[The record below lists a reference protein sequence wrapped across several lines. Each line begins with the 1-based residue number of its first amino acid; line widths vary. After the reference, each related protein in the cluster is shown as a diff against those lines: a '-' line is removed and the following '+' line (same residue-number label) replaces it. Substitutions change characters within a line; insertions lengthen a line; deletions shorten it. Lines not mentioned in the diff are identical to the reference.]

1 LATVFTEVSTR
12 ASFPDMEA
20 EMRRFWKD
28 RDIFARSVKQRE
40 GRPPFVFYEGPPT
53 ANGLPGIHH
62 VLARALKDL
71 FPRYKTMKGF
81 YSERKGGWDTHGL
94 PVEIEVEKQLKLN
107 GKQDIERF
115 GVEAFNK
122 LCRESVFKYIN
133 EWAEMTEQM
142 GYWVDLEHAYRTY
155 DTSYMESVW
164 WVLKQLWDKEL
175 LYEGFKVVPYC
186 PHDQT
191 PLSSHELGLPGGYRD
206 DVEDPSVYVKFE
218 LEDEPNTYFLAWT
231 TTPWTL
237 PGNVALAVG
246 LNIPYVRVRQGNE
259 HYILAKARLSILE
272 GQYQIEDDV
281 DAKSLLGKRY
291 KPLYEYLIPDKPA
304 FFVVDAD
311 FVSTADGTG
320 IVHTAAAYGV
330 DDLELA
336 LKKDIPVRHVVD
348 LQGRFRPEV
357 TPFAGLFVKK
367 ADPKIVEDLTKRGL
381 MYRAETIRHTYP
393 FCWRCGNPL
402 IYYAVTSW
410 FVKTT
415 AVKDQMIRNNNA
427 INWVPAYIKTGRMG
441 NWLESLVD
449 WSLSRWRFWGTP
461 LPVWKCEQCDDRR
474 CVGSVAEL
482 GLTLEADLHRP
493 YIDRVTLPCEKCA
506 GVMRRVPD
514 LIDVWFDSGAM
525 PMAQFHYPFE
535 NQDVFKARF
544 PADFIAEGLDQTRG
558 WFFSLLAESTML
570 FDESAYKNVICTNL
584 VLDKQGRKMSKSLK
598 NTVDPVEIMSKFGAD
613 ATRWYFYASVAVGN
627 EYRFDPSGVQDV
639 VRRFLLIL
647 WNSYA
652 FFTNYARLDGFEPGG
667 EPMPLAERALL
678 DRWLLA
684 ELAALTKDV
693 EGALDAYDPNASAR
707 RLEAFVLDLS
717 TWYVR
722 RSRRRF
728 WKPGTDADKRSAYQ
742 TLYQVLVSLTQLL
755 APFMPFVSE
764 TIYQNLAAGKGG
776 QSESVHLS
784 DWPVPAAE
792 WRDDEL
798 RQQMSV
804 VRRLVAAGLAARNA
818 AGIKVRQPLLAV
830 TISEKRLNPEL
841 ETILLEELNIKA
853 ARYQGEGGGLTLDTE
868 ISPELKLE
876 GLARDLVRKIQELRK
891 QSGFAV
897 EDRIRLFYE
906 GDGILAEALEHWRDY
921 IATETLAVAVARGEA
936 PDGASTETL
945 QIEGHDLKVSVV
957 RVAAR

>member
-1 LATVFTEVSTR
+1 MFQEVSTR
-12 ASFPDMEA
+12 ADFPGMEL
-20 EMRRFWKD
+20 EVRRFWKEQD
-28 RDIFARSVKQRE
+28 VFNRSVRQRQ
-40 GRPPFVFYEGPPT
+40 GRPAFVFYEGPPT

-62 VLARALKDL
+62 VLARAMKDL
-71 FPRYKTMKGF
+71 FPRYKTMRGF

-107 GKQDIERF
+107 GKQDIERY

-142 GYWVDLEHAYRTY
+142 GFWVDLEHAYRTY

-164 WVLKQLWDKEL
+164 WILKQLWDKGL

-186 PHDQT
+186 PHDMT
-191 PLSSHELGLPGGYRD
+191 PLSSHELGLPGGYKD
-206 DVEDPSVYVKFE
+206 DVEDPSVYVKFA
-218 LEDEPNTYFLAWT
+218 LEDEPNTFFLAWT

-246 LNIPYVRVRQGNE
+246 LDIPYVRVRQGDE
-259 HYILAKARLSILE
+259 HYILAKARLSILQGDYE
-272 GQYQIEDDV
+272 VEADV
-281 DAKSLLGKRY
+281 DAKDLLGKRY
-291 KPLYEYLIPDKPA
+291 KPLYEYLVPDKPA
-304 FFVVDAD
+304 FFVVDAN
-311 FVSTADGTG
+311 FVSTEDGTG

-330 DDLELA
+330 DDLELS
-336 LKKDIPVRHVVD
+336 LQKGIPVRHVVD

-357 TPFAGLFVKK
+357 EPFAGLFVKK
-367 ADPKIVEDLTKRGL
+367 ADPKIIDDLTKRGL

-393 FCWRCGNPL
+393 FCWRCGCPL
-402 IYYAVTSW
+402 LYYAVTSW
-410 FVKTT
+410 FIKTT
-415 AVKDQMIRNNNA
+415 AVKGQLIRNNNA
-427 INWVPAYIKTGRMG
+427 IDWVPPYIKSGRMG

-449 WSLSRWRFWGTP
+449 WSLSRWRYWGTP
-461 LPVWKCEQCDDRR
+461 LPVWKCEKCDDRR
-474 CVGSVAEL
+474 CIGSVAEL

-493 YIDRVTLPCEKCA
+493 YIDRVTLPCEKCG

-525 PMAQFHYPFE
+525 PVAQYHYPFE
-535 NQDVFKARF
+535 NEDVFKAHF

-558 WFFSLLAESTML
+558 WFFSLLAEATML
-570 FDESAYKNVICTNL
+570 FDQSSYKNVICTNL

-598 NTVDPVEIMSKFGAD
+598 NTVDPIEIMSKFGAD

-627 EYRFDPSGVQDV
+627 EYRFDPSAVQDV

-647 WNSYA
+647 WNTYY
-652 FFTNYARLDGFEPGG
+652 FFTNYARLDGFQPGG
-667 EPMPLAERALL
+667 EPVPVGQRALL

-684 ELAALTKDV
+684 ELAAVINDV
-693 EGALDAYDPNASAR
+693 EGALDAYDPNSSAR

-728 WKPGTDADKRSAYQ
+728 WKSESDADKRSAYQ
-742 TLYQVLVSLTQLL
+742 TLYQVMVALSQML
-755 APFMPFVSE
+755 APFMPFISE
-764 TIYQNLAAGKGG
+764 TIFQNLAARKNG
-776 QSESVHLS
+776 QPDSVHLT
-784 DWPVPAAE
+784 DWPVAAPE
-792 WRDDEL
+792 WSDDEL
-798 RQQMSV
+798 RRQMSA
-804 VRRLVAAGLAARNA
+804 VRRLVATGLAARNA
-818 AGIKVRQPLLAV
+818 AGIKVRQPLRAV
-830 TISEKRLNPEL
+830 TIADRPLQADL
-841 ETILLEELNIKA
+841 EAILLEELNIKA
-853 ARYQGEGGGLTLDTE
+853 ARYQGQGGDLTLDTE
-868 ISPELKLE
+868 ISEELKLE

-897 EDRIRLFYE
+897 EDRIRLFYQ
-906 GDGILAEALEHWRDY
+906 GDGILAEALERWRDY
-921 IATETLAVAVARGEA
+921 IATETLAVAVARGGA

-945 QIEGHDLKVSVV
+945 KIEGHDLTVSVV

>member
-1 LATVFTEVSTR
+1 MFQEVSTR
-12 ASFPDMEA
+12 ANFPEMEKDV
-20 EMRRFWKD
+20 RRFWKE

-40 GRPPFVFYEGPPT
+40 GRPFFVFYEGPPT

-62 VLARALKDL
+62 VLARAMKDL
-71 FPRYKTMKGF
+71 FPRYKTMRGF

-107 GKQDIERF
+107 GKQDIERY

-122 LCRESVFKYIN
+122 LCRQSVFEYID
-133 EWAEMTEQM
+133 EWAEMAEQM
-142 GYWVDLEHAYRTY
+142 GFWVDLEHAYRTY
-155 DTSYMESVW
+155 DSSYMESVW
-164 WVLKQLWDKEL
+164 WVLKQLWDKQL

-186 PHDQT
+186 PRDMT
-191 PLSSHELGLPGGYRD
+191 PLSSHELGLPGGYKD

-246 LNIPYVRVRQGNE
+246 LDIPYVRVRQGDD
-259 HYILAKARLSILE
+259 HYILARARLSILQGDYQVE
-272 GQYQIEDDV
+272 GDV
-281 DAKSLLGKRY
+281 EAKSLLGKRY
-291 KPLYEYLIPDKPA
+291 KPLYEYLVPDKPA

-311 FVSTADGTG
+311 FVSTEDGTG

-330 DDLELA
+330 DDLDLS
-336 LKKDIPVRHVVD
+336 LRKGIPVRHVVD

-357 TPFAGLFVKK
+357 EPFAGLFVKK
-367 ADPKIVEDLTKRGL
+367 ADPKIIEDLTQRGL

-393 FCWRCGNPL
+393 FCWRCGSPL
-402 IYYAVTSW
+402 LYYAVTSW

-415 AVKDQMIRNNNA
+415 AVKDQLIRNNNA
-427 INWVPAYIKTGRMG
+427 INWVPPYIKTGRMG

-449 WSLSRWRFWGTP
+449 WSLSRWRYWGTP
-461 LPVWKCEQCDDRR
+461 LPVWKCEKCDDRR
-474 CVGSVAEL
+474 CIGSVGEL

-493 YIDRVTLPCEKCA
+493 YIDRVTLRCEKCE

-525 PMAQFHYPFE
+525 PMAQYHYPFE
-535 NQDVFKARF
+535 NQEVFKARF

-570 FDESAYKNVICTNL
+570 FDESSYKNVICHNL

-598 NTVDPVEIMSKFGAD
+598 NTVDPFEIMSKFGAD
-613 ATRWYFYASVAVGN
+613 ATRWYFYAAVAVGN
-627 EYRFDPSGVQDV
+627 EYRFDPSAVQDV

-647 WNSYA
+647 WNTYA
-652 FFTNYARLDGFEPGG
+652 FFANYARLDGFEPGG
-667 EPMPLAERALL
+667 AAVPVGSRALL
-678 DRWLLA
+678 DQWLLA
-684 ELAALTKDV
+684 ELAAVIGDV
-693 EGALDAYDPNASAR
+693 ESSLDAYDPTTAAR
-707 RLEAFVLDLS
+707 RLEAFVVDLS

-728 WKPGTDADKRSAYQ
+728 WKSESDADKRSAYQ
-742 TLYQVLVSLTQLL
+742 TLYEVMVVLSQLL
-755 APFMPFVSE
+755 APFMPFISE
-764 TIYQNLAAGKGG
+764 TIYRGLAAGRNG
-776 QSESVHLS
+776 QPESVHLT
-784 DWPVPAAE
+784 DWPAALPE
-792 WRDDEL
+792 STKGEL
-798 RQQMSV
+798 REEMSR
-804 VRRLVAAGLAARNA
+804 VRRIVAGGLAARNA
-818 AGIKVRQPLLAV
+818 AGIKVRQPLREV
-830 TISEKRLNPEL
+830 VIGGPRLHPEL
-841 ETILLEELNIKA
+841 ENILLEELNIKA
-853 ARYQGEGGGLTLDTE
+853 ARYAGEAGELTLDTE
-868 ISPELKLE
+868 ISDELKLE

-906 GDGILAEALEHWRDY
+906 GDGLLAEALERWRDY
-921 IATETLAVAVARGEA
+921 IATETLATAVARGQA

-945 QIEGHDLKVSVV
+945 KIEGHDLKVSVL
-957 RVAAR
+957 RVAAN